1 MSRNS
6 QNLPPAMRPANI
18 LRALANEHRLEI
30 LTLLRDAP
38 HSVESLASRTSMEFA
53 NVSQHLQT
61 LKAAGLVLGRRE
73 GKSVI
78 YNLGNGPII
87 EVLDAVHSLAS
98 HAAITT
104 QEAVDD
110 YFNGRERLQT
120 VSAREVLSLLREDS
134 IVLLDVRPADEFG
147 TGHLKGAMN
156 IAVEELERRMSE
168 LPKNKEIVAYCRGPT
183 CILSVRAAQRL
194 KAQGYKVRRLKEG
207 FHEWKLAGL
216 LTE

>member
-1 MSRNS
+1 M
-6 QNLPPAMRPANI
+6 
-18 LRALANEHRLEI
+18 ANEHRLE
-30 LTLLRDAP
+30 LLMLLSDAP
-38 HSVESLASRTSMEFA
+38 HSVESLAAHTSMEFA
-53 NVSQHLQT
+53 NVSQHLQI
-61 LKAAGLVLGRRE
+61 LKASGLVLGRRE

-78 YNLGNGPII
+78 YKLGDGPIR
-87 EVLDAVHSLAS
+87 EVLDAVQSLTA
-98 HAAITT
+98 HTAKTT

-110 YFNGRERLQT
+110 YFHGRERLQT
-120 VSAREVLSLLREDS
+120 ISAREVLSLLRDGS

-147 TGHLKGAMN
+147 SGHLKGARN
-156 IAVEELERRMSE
+156 IAIEELEHRMSE

-207 FHEWKLAGL
+207 FQEWKHAGL